1 MPRLAQVKLVKD
13 RFGITSSF
21 ADMSPVL
28 IPPGYTK
35 RFLDGAVDEA
45 NQYDRIRTAY
55 DRIEAAQPFTVVEGT
70 GHAGVG
76 TIIGC
81 SNADVAR
88 ALDLEAVRPP
98 AMPQSAADQRVTTPL
113 PRP

>member
-1 MPRLAQVKLVKD
+1 
-13 RFGITSSF
+13 
-21 ADMSPVL
+21 MSPVL

-45 NQYDRIRTAY
+45 NQSERIKTAY
-55 DRIEAAQPFTVVEGT
+55 DRIESQHPFTVVEGT

-88 ALDLEAVRPP
+88 ALDLETVCPCAGPRAQGPDAWAHP
-98 AMPQSAADQRVTTPL
+98 LSPRAAAAR
-113 PRP
+113 